1 MMKTSWGKPVSVI
14 SFIRTLLIVLTVAV
28 CLATLMGCG
37 NSPVEDRIKKLH
49 KAAEQGDAKA
59 QNSLGV
65 MYGNGHYGVA
75 DPMPVRVPYRA
86 PVSKF
91 GAFFC

>member
-1 MMKTSWGKPVSVI
+1 MMKTSWGNPVSVI
-14 SFIRTLLIVLTVAV
+14 SFCRTLLIVLAVAV

-37 NSPVEDRIKKLH
+37 NSPEKDRIKKLH

-65 MYGNGHYGVA
+65 MYHYGKG
-75 DPMPVRVPYRA
+75 VPQDDAVLRL
-86 PVSKF
+86 
-91 GAFFC
+91 